1 MKNIYNQ
8 LDTSDRLLCLSLGL
22 NIVLLL
28 LHKYGSIPTPVEWGL
43 MGVVYALG
51 ILGIAQSLYASLWKN
66 RE

>member
-8 LDTSDRLLCLSLGL
+8 LDTSDRLLVLSLGL
-22 NIVLLL
+22 NVVLLL
-28 LHKYGSIPTPVEWGL
+28 LHKYGSIPTPIEWAL
-43 MGVVYALG
+43 LGVVCGLG